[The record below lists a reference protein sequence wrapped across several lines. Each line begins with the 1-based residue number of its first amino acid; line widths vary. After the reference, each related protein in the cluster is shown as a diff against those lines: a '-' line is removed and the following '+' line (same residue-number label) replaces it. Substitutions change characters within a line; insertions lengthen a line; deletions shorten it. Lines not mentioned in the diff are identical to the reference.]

1 MELDPKGVDHEFNF
15 WKGFVK
21 SERFKDWVGNYPTPE
36 LNQLVRWL
44 ISGFLDKQRLSL
56 LGEDTFYVLD
66 VGSGPVSILNGL
78 DSRLRI
84 TTADPLSH
92 LYQQIFDYDTAG
104 ISPPLQM
111 GAENVTTESYF
122 DLVHISNALDHS
134 FDPVAGLKNLVD
146 QVTPETGH
154 LIVQGFVDEA
164 VHERYQG
171 FHQHNLSLS
180 ENGRTLNLGSKEG
193 KAVVQRSFSA
203 ENLGCEFVSRSVISM
218 SQPNSSAGV
227 APSRMRWTWRPVPKV
242 IRRAPPV
249 AGSTATLVPDGSRA
263 WTSALS
269 PLVTRCGSR
278 PSSAASGCS
287 AKAVIRASVNSSF
300 TSRSRPAPAS

>member
-21 SERFKDWVGNYPTPE
+21 SDRFKDWVGDYPTPE
-36 LNQLVRWL
+36 LNHIVRDL
-44 ISGFLDKQRLSL
+44 ISGFVSQKQLDV
-56 LGEDTFYVLD
+56 LGGDTYYVLD

-92 LYQQIFDYDTAG
+92 LYQQIFDYSTTK

-146 QVTPETGH
+146 QVMPETGH

-164 VHERYQG
+164 LHERYQG

-180 ENGRTLNLGSKEG
+180 ENDRLLNLGSKEG
-193 KAVVQRSFSA
+193 TAIVVRRFSA
-203 ENLGCEFVSRSVISM
+203 EDLGCEFVFGKTDTLR
-218 SQPNSSAGV
+218 
-227 APSRMRWTWRPVPKV
+227 
-242 IRRAPPV
+242 
-249 AGSTATLVPDGSRA
+249 GSGRG
-263 WTSALS
+263 WFIWALK
-269 PLVTRCGSR
+269 
-278 PSSAASGCS
+278 
-287 AKAVIRASVNSSF
+287 KA
-300 TSRSRPAPAS
+300 